1 MYKHRSQKLKLI
13 LFVSIMFFCLGMRFI
28 KASAEE
34 NDYQIDNNVLVKYAG
49 NNTMVEIPDGIT
61 QIGQSAFEGSKVV
74 KVIFPSTVTKIG
86 DYAFNNCK
94 ELEYIELQNSVKSI
108 GYCAFKNCKKL
119 EGISLPDSLST
130 INNSAFESS
139 GLLKVALPSAL
150 THIKG
155 GVFYECRKLKS
166 IVMPKGL
173 KVIDGN
179 AFQRCY
185 SLEKITIPEKVTRV
199 GMEAFAYCYS
209 LKNIVINSSKI
220 EKVGDH
226 PFLFHAANRKVIF
239 KKKVSE
245 KYKKKFDYQDYITKG
260 AVLYH
265 RTSSSTVDMCAV
277 KYTKKGKLTV
287 PKKVGKYTVTGVKK
301 IDGVIGGTIG
311 TLHKWIEQVILADT
325 IKKLGAY
332 VFEFSSFT
340 KIKLPKDLTRIE
352 EYALYGNHLKEI
364 HLPSKLRYVGEKAFI
379 RTFYA
384 KDKDI
389 IPDEVKQL
397 PKSILI
403 PESVK
408 TIEDGNFGYYEINYP
423 FLDEGEDGWDYVKI
437 SNYKIKG
444 RKGSYA
450 QKYAKKHGL
459 KFVVSSK

>member
-1 MYKHRSQKLKLI
+1 MYKQGNQKLKFIFFLC
-13 LFVSIMFFCLGMRFI
+13 IMFSCLGIRFI
-28 KASAEE
+28 EASAGE
-34 NDYQIDNNVLVKYAG
+34 NDFQIDNNVLVKYIGNDTTVEVPAG
-49 NNTMVEIPDGIT
+49 II

-74 KVIFPSTVTKIG
+74 KVILPSTVTKIG

-94 ELEYIELQNSVKSI
+94 ELEHIELQNSVKSI

-139 GLLKVALPSAL
+139 GLLKVTLPSAL
-150 THIKG
+150 TQIKG
-155 GVFYECRKLKS
+155 GVFYECKKLKS
-166 IVMPKGL
+166 IDMPKNL
-173 KVIDGN
+173 KVIGGM
-179 AFQRCY
+179 AFEMCY
-185 SLEKITIPEKVTRV
+185 SLEKVTIPENVTRV
-199 GMEAFAYCYS
+199 GLEAFAYCYS
-209 LKNIVINSSKI
+209 LQNIVINSSKI

-226 PFLFHAANRKVIF
+226 PFLFHAANRKVVF

-301 IDGVIGGTIG
+301 MDGVVGETIG
-311 TLHKWIEQVILADT
+311 SLHKGITQVILADT

-364 HLPSKLRYVGEKAFI
+364 HLPSKLKYVGERAFV

-389 IPDEVKQL
+389 VPDGVDQL

-423 FLDEGEDGWDYVKI
+423 LLDEGEDGWDYVKI
-437 SNYKIKG
+437 KNYKIKG

-459 KFVVSSK
+459 KFVVSN